1 MIGIFPIFFSIKKG
15 RSYLASNYE
24 LIKTIHGA
32 LKIEKDDTLTKQH
45 LLAALQKLSLR
56 FAF

>member
-1 MIGIFPIFFSIKKG
+1 
-15 RSYLASNYE
+15 LASNYE